1 MSKTSYV
8 VALGSN
14 RRHHRYGAPRRVL
27 VGAVA
32 SLGKIEG
39 IKVLATAP
47 IIITAA
53 VGPAGRSFA
62 NTALL
67 LRSRKNPEELLAEL
81 KILERS
87 FGRRRG
93 RRWGARVLDL
103 DIILWSGGMWAGPR
117 LAIPHPA
124 YRDRSFVLDP
134 LLHIV
139 ADWRDPC
146 NGLSVR
152 NIRARLMKPKPVD
165 HPRCAF

>member
-39 IKVLATAP
+39 IKILATAP

-93 RRWGARVLDL
+93 RRSRE
-103 DIILWSGGMWAGPR
+103 R
-117 LAIPHPA
+117 
-124 YRDRSFVLDP
+124 
-134 LLHIV
+134 
-139 ADWRDPC
+139 
-146 NGLSVR
+146 
-152 NIRARLMKPKPVD
+152 
-165 HPRCAF
+165 